1 MAHKDILPGFYAIEH
16 ADGVTRFFKIE
27 QGTGK
32 WAGKTF
38 LKIQAGDDLHPVRD
52 HAKRMFVLNAVEAD
66 PMAATKRYG
75 RAIGRC
81 GICSRTLTDED
92 SRAAGIGPICAQ
104 KM

>member
-1 MAHKDILPGFYAIEH
+1 MAHSDILSGFYAIEH
-16 ADGVTRFFKIE
+16 ADGITRFFKVE

-32 WAGKTF
+32 WEGRTF
-38 LKIQAGDDLHPVRD
+38 LKIQAGDDLHPVKD
-52 HAKRMFVLNAVEAD
+52 YAKRMWTLDKIASD
-66 PMAATKRYG
+66 PMGATTLYG